1 MKKSFFVNFRSG
13 EVARITVET
22 FLEYVNNDN
31 QSQTLTEI
39 ESTLDPCEKALAKKN
54 SLIKV
59 RGKRDGQMV
68 YIIVEKIVRESLIA
82 VINKRSEIGILEEN
96 RQLFA
101 LPGKKLSHLIG
112 CVVIAKFAKDCGL
125 RHLKSFTSTNLR
137 KYLATTLQVKNFII
151 YKINDRKSFFFVK
164 EGLCLSGQSRMTH
177 LIARSLEN
185 N

>member
-101 LPGKKLSHLIG
+101 LPGKKSLVNKNCEGGRTRDWRRQKVASG
-112 CVVIAKFAKDCGL
+112 VPAPTFAL
-125 RHLKSFTSTNLR
+125 
-137 KYLATTLQVKNFII
+137 
-151 YKINDRKSFFFVK
+151 
-164 EGLCLSGQSRMTH
+164 
-177 LIARSLEN
+177 
-185 N
+185 

>member
-1 MKKSFFVNFRSG
+1 M
-13 EVARITVET
+13 
-22 FLEYVNNDN
+22 NNDN

-101 LPGKKLSHLIG
+101 LPGKKLSFLTG

-151 YKINDRKSFFFVK
+151 YKINDRKSFFTLHNQNWADIFELPCTIK
-164 EGLCLSGQSRMTH
+164 NQADFRPIFTGISCL
-177 LIARSLEN
+177 IN
-185 N
+185 V